1 MQKQYLNVR
10 EYAEA
15 FGVSIATV
23 YAMCAQGK
31 LRHVRLGT
39 GRGTIRIPLD
49 ASDRDVGRD
58 DTPPATKPKPRVIK
72 PRSKLSLPP

>member
-15 FGVSIATV
+15 YGVSVATV

-39 GRGTIRIPLD
+39 RRGTIRIPLD
-49 ASDRDVGRD
+49 ASEQNENPEDA
-58 DTPPATKPKPRVIK
+58 TPATKPKPRVIK
-72 PRSKLSLPP
+72 PRSKLSLPA